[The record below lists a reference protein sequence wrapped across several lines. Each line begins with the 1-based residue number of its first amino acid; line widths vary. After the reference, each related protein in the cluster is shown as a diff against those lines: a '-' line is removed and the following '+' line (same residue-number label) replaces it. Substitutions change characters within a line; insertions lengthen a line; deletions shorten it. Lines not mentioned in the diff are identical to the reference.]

1 MGYKEKGEKLY
12 EDLYD
17 TVRRKSAISRRIHEF
32 QKRVTGGALT
42 GEEKRAVREFYA
54 PYGSPNLVFHEFFK
68 EKTGEFHVDYIPID
82 LYVGYIDPFFN
93 DIKEAKYIDN
103 KCYFGALFHSIP
115 QPVILA
121 KRVNGIWLTGD
132 DRPISF
138 RQIEDQVRSE
148 DGVFFK
154 EAQTSAGGHGVTFIS
169 QGDDMMERIGEVAA
183 ETPTDVIIQ
192 RRVWQHEK
200 MAAINPSSVNT
211 LRLYSVLGK
220 DGDVKVY
227 SAVLRTGVGDT
238 KVDNYS
244 SGGLSV
250 GITEEGTLRKVAF
263 NKLGEQVDTHP
274 TTGLV
279 FENYAIP
286 SYGKA
291 VELAKKAHVLVPHFR
306 SVSWDIA
313 ITEDGLPILI
323 EGNLCR
329 GGIDLLQLSNGPLFG
344 ADTKKIL
351 DEVFGV

>member
-17 TVRRKSAISRRIHEF
+17 AVRRRSAISRRIHEF
-32 QKRVTGGALT
+32 QKRVNGGALT
-42 GEEKRAVREFYA
+42 REEKRAVREFYA

-68 EKTGEFHVDYIPID
+68 EKTGEFHADYIPID
-82 LYVGYIDPFFN
+82 LYVGYIDTFFN

-103 KCYFGALFHSIP
+103 KCYFGALFYSIP

-121 KRVNGIWLTGD
+121 KRVNDIWFTGD
-132 DRPISF
+132 DKPVSYQ
-138 RQIEDQVRSE
+138 QIEELVQSE

-154 EAQTSAGGHGVTFIS
+154 EAQISAGGHGVTFIPQS
-169 QGDDMMERIGEVAA
+169 DDMMKRIRSIAA

-192 RRVWQHEK
+192 KRIDQHEK

-211 LRLYSVLGK
+211 MRLYSVLGK
-220 DGDVKVY
+220 DGNVKVY

-238 KVDNYS
+238 KVDNYA

-250 GITEEGTLRKVAF
+250 GITEEGKLRKVAF
-263 NKLGEQVDTHP
+263 NKLGKQVDTHP
-274 TTGLV
+274 TTGVV
-279 FENYAIP
+279 FENYALP
-286 SYGKA
+286 SYDKA

-313 ITEDGLPILI
+313 ITSDGSPILI

-344 ADTKKIL
+344 ADTKMIL
-351 DEVFGV
+351 DEVFSV